1 MLYIGFSDY
10 SNKTL
15 ARMLCKKYKHCAP
28 IIIDNKNIVIY
39 QFVHMNKIV
48 KIIRPKCDL
57 NRLCQNGWV
66 LIKYHTQPKQNIKK
80 KCLTCVQF
88 TKYVCGIKNIWI
100 QTPLDLFKYIK

>member
-28 IIIDNKNIVIY
+28 IIVNTKNIVIY

-48 KIIRPKCDL
+48 KIIRPKSDL
-57 NRLCQNGWV
+57 NRLCQHGW
-66 LIKYHTQPKQNIKK
+66 LFIKYNTQPKQIIKK
-80 KCLTCVQF
+80 KCFTCVQF